1 LKVLVV
7 TNMLPTAERP
17 HLGTFVR
24 DQVEDLRGLG
34 IEVAVLFV
42 DGVSRS
48 ANYIRGTAELRRR
61 LSRSEFDL
69 VHAHYGLAGGVA
81 VTQRRVPVVTTF
93 HGSDASGQIP
103 WQKAVSWVVAR
114 ACTPIFV
121 SPELAASIGRGE
133 AVVIPT
139 AVDLALFSPRARDE
153 ARTSLGWDVDEAVA
167 LLPGARANPVK
178 NAPLFDAALDEAR
191 KVVPHLRGV
200 SLDGLSREEVALA
213 MSAADVVVMTSTSE
227 GSPVTIKESLA
238 CETPVVSVPVGDVQ
252 ALVAGLR
259 GCSVVGRDAGSLGQA
274 ILRALEDRGGPELRE
289 RVAHFGRVEI
299 ARRVAEVYGDVVGRF
314 RTVG

>member
-1 LKVLVV
+1 VRVLVV
-7 TNMLPTAERP
+7 TNMLPTPERP
-17 HLGTFVR
+17 FLGTFVR
-24 DQVEDLRGLG
+24 DQIEDLRGLG
-34 IEVAVLFV
+34 IDMSVLFV

-48 ANYIRGTAELRRR
+48 SNYLRAAVELRQR
-61 LSRSEFDL
+61 LSNAQFDL

-81 VTQRRVPVVTTF
+81 ATQRRVPVVTTF

-114 ACTPIFV
+114 TCTPIFV
-121 SPELAASIGRGE
+121 SRELAASIGRDG

-153 ARTSLGWDVDEAVA
+153 ARASLGWDVDEAVA

-178 NAPLFDAALDEAR
+178 NAALFDAALEEAR
-191 KVVPHLRGV
+191 KAAPPLRGA

-213 MSAADVVVMTSTSE
+213 MNAADVTVMTSTSE

-238 CETPVVSVPVGDVQ
+238 CGTPVVSVPVGDVE
-252 ALVAGLR
+252 ALVAGLG
-259 GCSVVGRDAGSLGQA
+259 GCSVVARDAGSLGEA
-274 ILRALEDRGGPELRE
+274 IRRALEYGGGPELRE
-289 RVAHFGRVEI
+289 RVVRFGRVEI
-299 ARRVAEVYGDVVGRF
+299 AQRVAEVYGDVVGRVG
-314 RTVG
+314 TVG